1 MNESMKNT
9 VSFIQIAQ
17 LKDELSEAYKVI
29 DLVTSERDKAI
40 SDKDLAV
47 EQAVHEFK
55 EKIVRM
61 EHNHQ
66 LEMEQMATMHRFEI
80 SHVKDSHKNAMLA
93 KDLELQ
99 RLRDSNEIIA
109 ETGRKTIQDVTSK
122 NEKLQVSLLQ
132 SVSQNLWHRQRYWGK
147 HSEQARL
154 LQNRNP
160 LTRREEKE
168 LFMMNIIPE
177 ERQKFTIE
185 LETSRKKHRKSKKL
199 RLNYSKNK
207 PYTDHPLHIKLEDYF
222 VLSEGESYKKRNGM
236 IEKRLKRMLIMVP
249 AHFEEVFVEVATV
262 RSNGEE
268 RDTYVLENQVVPGVP
283 FDAEMISFL
292 LTEHYCFNTTWANI
306 SKKLAYYGVHIN
318 DSTLGDIAHRC
329 IAYMKK
335 EMGDVWK
342 NELYA
347 TNYWMVDETTALVG
361 IMDEKT
367 KERSYL
373 TKYLWGI
380 RANLLKLSW
389 FIYDNGSRGR
399 KVIKPYLDKFKGC
412 FTTDGYVAYK
422 LYDKI
427 SDADQIRC
435 ACLTHI
441 RRLFVDALHENRSLM
456 SWFINKIK
464 KLFTIDSECKEHRI
478 VGEERAKIRVCRS
491 SIIMQE
497 IENKFNFYINSGSF
511 HKLGKM
517 TQAALKYIKNEWAS
531 MKTVLRFGDA
541 ELSNNLCEQM
551 MRHIKTNLK
560 NSQNIGSEYA
570 AGNFCFM
577 YSLVESCGFN
587 SLSPIRYISHLL
599 KTLPTLET
607 SAERRNLLPCYC
619 QM

>member
-318 DSTLGDIAHRC
+318 DSTLGDIAHSC

-531 MKTVLRFGDA
+531 MKNVLRFGDA

>member
-531 MKTVLRFGDA
+531 MKNVLRFGDA

>member
-222 VLSEGESYKKRNGM
+222 VLSDGESYKKRNGM

-531 MKTVLRFGDA
+531 MKNVLRFGDA